1 MGKQSVHIGSLIKRV
16 LEEKRIP
23 VSEFAAMA
31 HTDRSNMYRFL
42 NRENIDLVLLNRYC
56 RLLDHDFFKDL
67 SDNYQKERSK
77 SLANAKNKAKR

>member
-1 MGKQSVHIGSLIKRV
+1 MGKQSVHIGNLVKKV
-16 LEEKRIP
+16 LAEKRIS

-31 HTDRSNMYRFL
+31 NTDRSNMYRIL
-42 NRENIDLVLLNRYC
+42 NRENMDLVVLNRYC

-67 SDNYQKERSK
+67 SDNFQKERLE